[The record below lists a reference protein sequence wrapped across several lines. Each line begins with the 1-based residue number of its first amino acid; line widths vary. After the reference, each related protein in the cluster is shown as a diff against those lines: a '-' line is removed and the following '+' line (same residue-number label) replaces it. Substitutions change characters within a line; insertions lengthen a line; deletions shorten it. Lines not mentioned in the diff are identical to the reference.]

1 MNIQSSSPNRTHL
14 HQVSESQTE
23 MINFNEKDSFPRR
36 NITNKLK
43 NANNLQ
49 TKKSKF
55 INQVGG
61 TASPSPLS
69 FHMKKDKVQLSEGI
83 VLPNLGSTSSSIQTS

>member
-14 HQVSESQTE
+14 HQVSESRAE
-23 MINFNEKDSFPRR
+23 MVNFNEKDSFPRR

-55 INQVGG
+55 INQISG
-61 TASPSPLS
+61 TVSPSPLS
-69 FHMKKDKVQLSEGI
+69 LHHKNDKSHLNDGI
-83 VLPNLGSTSSSIQTS
+83 VLPNLG